1 MYVPS
6 SFSSAKFNPDTAP
19 VVSGFRCLVI
29 YVPDDDNYAQIAA
42 SMLAKMTDADNW
54 GGTDEENDARAQICL
69 QAYSLA
75 DWLTVCP

>member
-1 MYVPS
+1 MYTPS
-6 SFSSAKFNPDTAP
+6 NFTIQKLNPDTAP

-42 SMLAKMTDADNW
+42 TLLAKMTDAENW
-54 GGTDEENDARAQICL
+54 GGSEADNEARAQICL